1 MKKKKKTGKLHWFR
15 VYKVTELLH
24 ALSLVDKSLDE
35 NMWTLLW
42 RLKIRAIFLELF
54 YKTIEHFS
62 MFT

>member
-1 MKKKKKTGKLHWFR
+1 MNEKRKTGKSHWIR

-42 RLKIRAIFLELF
+42 RLKIRTIFLELF